1 MKETSKCA
9 SERCESKCVQTR
21 GLQSSKMPQR
31 QDSSVHTALGL
42 IELPTSVTALDCT
55 RVIAAI
61 GGLAKVRDVG
71 ALQPLAWGGTAGQS
85 RMGRQS
91 REGQDRCS
99 WPHTCGCSPLS
110 ALLLRSLHQ
119 SPLEHNQERAL
130 PHPFNKYVL

>member
-1 MKETSKCA
+1 M
-9 SERCESKCVQTR
+9 QTC

-31 QDSSVHTALGL
+31 EESNVHMALGL

-55 RVIAAI
+55 QVIAAI
-61 GGLAKVRDVG
+61 VGLAKVGDVG
-71 ALQPLAWGGTAGQS
+71 ALQPLAWGGTAGQ
-85 RMGRQS
+85 GRT
-91 REGQDRCS
+91 GCC

-110 ALLLRSLHQ
+110 ALLLRSLQQ